1 MLEKGFCRT
10 RILLYTDRIF
20 DSGLT
25 RENTGYKKKREKH
38 SGIFGAVQ
46 CKSTFD
52 YIIQGYLV
60 A

>member
-25 RENTGYKKKREKH
+25 RENTGYKKNEKN
-38 SGIFGAVQ
+38 IQVYLAQYNVNLRL
-46 CKSTFD
+46 
-52 YIIQGYLV
+52 II
-60 A
+60 